1 MTRLYAVM
9 ETALWVLDDGTGPG
23 LGTTGPDDEWRVT
36 ERLTD
41 YEPRCLAASSSDPD
55 RVFCGTFDDGLVRST
70 DGGEKWEHVGG
81 DEIESDRVTALAVSP
96 HDSST
101 VWAGTEPSAVYKSTD
116 GGDSWVRREGLCDL
130 PSATEW
136 FYPPRPDTHHVRWI
150 EPDPSEPGR
159 LYVGIEL
166 GALVVTDDGGKT
178 WSERPPG
185 SRRDNHSLTTH
196 PAFPARVWSAAGDGY
211 AESHDSGRSWD
222 HPQEGLDHRYCWS
235 VAVDAG
241 DVDALGNRGGSSA
254 PGDSG
259 AVGEASGSGTVL
271 VSSASGARSAHAL
284 PAESYVY
291 RRELDVSGGSGH
303 GDGRWERA
311 MDGLPDPEGLIRAEL
326 ASGGGDCFALTN
338 RGLFRSTNAGNAWN
352 ALATDAEWPSGFEKR
367 APHGLVVV

>member
-1 MTRLYAVM
+1 MNRLYAVM

-101 VWAGTEPSAVYKSTD
+101 IWAGTEPSAVYRSTD
-116 GGDSWVRREGLCDL
+116 GGDSWVHREGLCAL

-196 PAFPARVWSAAGDGY
+196 PAFPGWVWSAAGDGY
-211 AESHDSGRSWD
+211 AESHDSGDSWT

-235 VAVDAG
+235 VAVVVGDGSRGRADASG
-241 DVDALGNRGGSSA
+241 AT
-254 PGDSG
+254 GDSD
-259 AVGEASGSGTVL
+259 GSGEPGAPPTVF
-271 VSSASGARSAHAL
+271 VSSASGARSAHSL

-291 RRELDVSGGSGH
+291 RRELSVSGGSKY
-303 GDGRWERA
+303 GDDRWERA

-326 ASGGGDCFALTN
+326 ASGDGDCFALTN
-338 RGLFRSTNAGNAWN
+338 RGIFRSTDAGEAWRP
-352 ALATDAEWPSGFEKR
+352 LPLDTEWPARFEKR
-367 APHGLVVV
+367 TPHGLVVV